1 MNRPAHKNKGVKRT
15 KTVRFYRNVF
25 TGKERDEETG
35 YGYFGA
41 RYMDHELMTMWL
53 SVDPMA
59 DKYPSISP
67 YAYCAWNPVR
77 LVDPNGEDIWELN
90 DEGKLVWIKESKYE
104 IIKYGSHSITNKKN
118 CIFGKSKGPKTIS
131 LDEGIWKFGADDR
144 NAEMYF
150 EFFADHLDY
159 EFSLFGFE
167 NGNKIN
173 YELTTWL
180 DPITD
185 ENGKL
190 EIKGISDKL
199 RVHVHNHTNG
209 FSNPS
214 TSDNHLGDGNDL
226 DFSESIISSSPNC
239 SFFIY
244 TKDNGGV
251 YSKYNVNG
259 DCGPNIPSRFD
270 KPQYGLQLD
279 KTSGWI
285 RPSPLF
291 DNRYH

>member
-1 MNRPAHKNKGVKRT
+1 MGN
-15 KTVRFYRNVF
+15 VRLYQSSF
-25 TGKERDEETG
+25 TGKERDAETG
-35 YGYFGA
+35 FSYFGA
-41 RYMDHELMTMWL
+41 RYYDSDLSGLFM
-53 SVDPMA
+53 SVDSMA

-67 YAYCAWNPVR
+67 YAYCAWNPVK

-118 CIFGKSKGPKTIS
+118 CIFGKSEGPKTIS

-190 EIKGISDKL
+190 EIKEFL
-199 RVHVHNHTNG
+199 TN
-209 FSNPS
+209 
-214 TSDNHLGDGNDL
+214 
-226 DFSESIISSSPNC
+226 
-239 SFFIY
+239 
-244 TKDNGGV
+244 
-251 YSKYNVNG
+251 
-259 DCGPNIPSRFD
+259 
-270 KPQYGLQLD
+270 
-279 KTSGWI
+279 
-285 RPSPLF
+285 
-291 DNRYH
+291 

>member
-1 MNRPAHKNKGVKRT
+1 MYKYIKRFLDFFLTLLSMIVIFPVLIVLAIIVEIQMGHPFYFTQIRTTKGKREF
-15 KTVRFYRNVF
+15 K
-25 TGKERDEETG
+25 
-35 YGYFGA
+35 
-41 RYMDHELMTMWL
+41 LMKFRSM
-53 SVDPMA
+53 
-59 DKYPSISP
+59 
-67 YAYCAWNPVR
+67 
-77 LVDPNGEDIWELN
+77 
-90 DEGKLVWIKESKYE
+90 
-104 IIKYGSHSITNKKN
+104 TN
-118 CIFGKSKGPKTIS
+118 
-131 LDEGIWKFGADDR
+131 E
-144 NAEMYF
+144 
-150 EFFADHLDY
+150 
-159 EFSLFGFE
+159 
-167 NGNKIN
+167 
-173 YELTTWL
+173 
-180 DPITD
+180 TD